1 MSILRR
7 TSRFALLL
15 LPALPL
21 ALPSAAE
28 IVAVGE
34 PFPIE
39 SDPFDAASGLD
50 VAWLPPGAGADQPA
64 GFLVAWDAE
73 AAAGSA
79 IWRALVPQDTSA
91 PPQPPLLV
99 AGPGSF
105 SGPAVAVGLD
115 RRSAIAFRAGSPL
128 CLGGFLYGPSSETEA
143 ALQPTAAPC
152 NALTLDAALLPGGR
166 LIVAWEHQSMFT
178 VSDLL
183 GQGFAADGEPVG
195 EPFVL
200 AQTGELL
207 RLREVVPVP
216 GGFLALFVSASQNS
230 FTPMGPSALRVQR
243 FDEEGGALAPPVE
256 VRDAPGLVEDL
267 SIVPV
272 SGGFVAVWTEWA
284 LLSQSPVQFGRDV
297 FARRLDANGAPAG
310 HVVPLLDAALGASFT
325 AAAAAPGPGDSVLLA
340 WLAEAGADALDLRT
354 QLLTADLAAA
364 SATVTFATRSS
375 GISSLHLAAGPAG
388 DALAVWAEDGA
399 LLAQRLVVEGE
410 CTPSETVL
418 CLQGGRFA
426 VSVEWADFQGN
437 AGPGRRVPVAS
448 DDSGL
453 FWFFHPDNWEML
465 VKVLDACPLD
475 GHFWVFAA
483 AATNVEY
490 TLTVSDLVA
499 HQTRIFRNDLGET
512 ARALT
517 VTDAFPTCGAGGGGG

>member
-1 MSILRR
+1 MPVRR
-7 TSRFALLL
+7 RSSRLVPFLLL
-15 LPALPL
+15 GLLL
-21 ALPSAAE
+21 AQPGAAE
-28 IVAVGE
+28 ILAIGE

-39 SDPFDAASGLD
+39 GDDPAGPTSGLD
-50 VAWLPPGAGADQPA
+50 LAWLPPGASADRPA
-64 GFLVAWDAE
+64 GFLVTWDAE
-73 AAAGSA
+73 VGTGRT
-79 IWRALVPQDTSA
+79 IFRGLVPQDTSSL
-91 PPQPPLLV
+91 PQPPLLV

-105 SGPAVAVGLD
+105 SRPRVAVGLD
-115 RRSAIAFRAGSPL
+115 RRSAIAFHAARTV
-128 CLGGFLYGPSSETEA
+128 CLGGFLYGPSLEAEA
-143 ALQPTAAPC
+143 ALQPTATSC
-152 NALTLDAALLPGGR
+152 NTPSFQMALLPDGR
-166 LIVAWEHQSMFT
+166 LVVVREVARNQFET
-178 VSDLL
+178 DLR
-183 GQGFAADGEPVG
+183 GQIFGRDGEALG
-195 EPFVL
+195 EPFVV
-200 AQTGELL
+200 QEHELF
-207 RLREVVPVP
+207 RIRAVVPVP
-216 GGFLALFVSASQNS
+216 AGCLVFFVSASDR
-230 FTPMGPSALRVQR
+230 FTTVGPSVLRAQR
-243 FDEEGGALAPPVE
+243 FDEEGRSLAPPVE
-256 VRDAPGLVEDL
+256 VRDAPGLVDDF

-297 FARRLDANGAPAG
+297 IARRLDANGAPAG
-310 HVVPLLDAALGASFT
+310 PVVPLLDAALGASFT
-325 AAAAAPGPGDSVLLA
+325 TAAAAPGPGDTVLLA
-340 WLAEAGADALDLRT
+340 WLAEAGADTLELRA
-354 QLLTADLAAA
+354 QLLTADLAPAGAA
-364 SATVTFATRSS
+364 VTLTTRSS
-375 GISSLHLAAGPAG
+375 AASRLELAAGPAG

-426 VSVEWADFQGN
+426 VSVDWADFQGN
-437 AGPGRRVPVAS
+437 AGPGRRVPVSS

-499 HQTRIFRNDLGET
+499 HQTRIFRNDLGDT

-517 VTDAFPTCGAGGGGG
+517 VTDAFPTCGAGGG